1 MVILWHSGQG
11 FVDAPFAE
19 VDPSPTRG
27 KQLCGGNQ
35 AAVEKMLQFGR
46 ELQGMSVQLC
56 REYGKNEAN
65 KKALQVCDQKEKERK
80 LPFARLSISNRR
92 G

>member
-1 MVILWHSGQG
+1 MLKSMMT
-11 FVDAPFAE
+11 AE

-46 ELQGMSVQLC
+46 ELQAMSVQLC
-56 REYGKNEAN
+56 REYGKNETN
-65 KKALQVCDQKEKERK
+65 KKALQVYIEVLKE
-80 LPFARLSISNRR
+80 
-92 G
+92 